1 MSSLNDGPPDMTLM
15 DRSIRALFRQIG
27 MNIPQV
33 RFSTKRSRC
42 PGSLEEH
49 DPREQAFFCKSAL
62 RRRSTALQHHD
73 QIAHAPP
80 RSINHFSSKLPE
92 GAKRQTRFDRP
103 SSVCVYGRYR
113 DDLLG

>member
-15 DRSIRALFRQIG
+15 NRSIRALFRQIG

-92 GAKRQTRFDRP
+92 R
-103 SSVCVYGRYR
+103 SVKPALIGLPACAFTG
-113 DDLLG
+113 DIG